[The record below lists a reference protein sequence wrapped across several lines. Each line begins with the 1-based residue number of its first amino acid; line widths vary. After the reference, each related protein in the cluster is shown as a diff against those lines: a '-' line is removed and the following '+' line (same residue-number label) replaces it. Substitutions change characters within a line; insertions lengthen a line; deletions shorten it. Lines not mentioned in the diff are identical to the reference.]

1 MFQLTM
7 EKTIPW
13 IKKNKKMKKILF
25 IFCLIVF
32 NTQYAFSTSLN
43 DALSLAY
50 KNNKELNAERE
61 NISVS
66 KEDLKISRSKYLPT
80 FTISGTKS
88 NEETN
93 KLTNQ
98 DGTNASINDVNPLT
112 KSVKIDQTLIDFGRS
127 ADYKKNKSGIILAE
141 AKLLKKE
148 QEILYKAIEAF
159 TGLILANEKQQINI
173 KNVSLLERQVETDS
187 IRLDKGEISLAD
199 LAQSES
205 SLAGARAKLIESQNE
220 VITNK
225 LNYENV
231 IGPIQVPDNL
241 KKISEAIAII
251 PENLNSAV
259 ELSKINNPD
268 VIIAK
273 IEYEQSEQ
281 DVEIARSDLT
291 PTASLSFERTHSE
304 DLSSTYDEREKDV
317 LKATVSWPFYSGG
330 KNLATLNKNKNLKN
344 RKKLLY
350 DHEVKTNETNV
361 ASAWSNF
368 QSSKSLLNSVKSQV
382 DAAEIANE
390 GITVEY
396 ESGLGK
402 RSTLDVIQSNSLLLN
417 AKVSFAN
424 SERNYLLSQYNLLK
438 SIGLLNS
445 DYLKLR

>member
-1 MFQLTM
+1 
-7 EKTIPW
+7 
-13 IKKNKKMKKILF
+13 MKKILF

-98 DGTNASINDVNPLT
+98 DGSNASINDVNPLT

-159 TGLILANEKQQINI
+159 TGLILANEKQKINI

-304 DLSSTYDEREKDV
+304 DLSSTYDEKEKDV